1 MRMMT
6 IRNVLEFLGVEVT
19 TLVEDGT
26 GEVSWTDLENFSG
39 QAIDAVNF
47 LDEAMDDLATAFKN
61 HCEFFRDLQASD
73 AWAHMT
79 PNQRRVAQDVMGSM
93 TDMYYFFLDG
103 EK

>member
-6 IRNVLEFLGVEVT
+6 IRNVLEFLGGEVAE
-19 TLVEDGT
+19 LVESGT

-47 LDEAMDDLATAFKN
+47 LDEAMDDLATSFKS
-61 HCEFFRDLQASD
+61 HYEFFRDLQASD

-79 PNQRRVAQDVMGSM
+79 PNQRRKAQDVMGNMS
-93 TDMYYFFLDG
+93 DMYHFFLDG